1 MAKLYPSVRPAGSEK
16 VSDAELAVYDALAV
30 TEDDWLIIHSLWLK
44 SHSRKLHAEADFILI
59 TDNAVLI
66 IEVKGGDVWRDHDGW
81 HFRPRSGRGENV
93 KREGPFE
100 QAMGAYYALRKHL
113 ADCGHVDLFDDHVWG
128 YGVICPDCVLDIP
141 GRDASVDPCMLLD
154 AAGFPQ
160 GLKSYIATLT
170 DYWRGRYAAGSVPGV
185 GARRQR
191 SSTITPTL
199 RQELLRYLRPEFEL
213 VTGLGAESARV
224 EQELLKLTATQLI
237 ALDFMELES
246 RNMLIGPAGTGKTIL
261 VAEQARRKAA
271 EGEKVLVLC
280 FNKLLGRKIASGF
293 EDDGRSLIDVGSYY
307 QFVMGLCR
315 KAGLE
320 IPITESWDG
329 FCAELKAISAD
340 LIGSLGPDELYD
352 YVLIDEGQDLMN
364 DEFMELVGC
373 LLKGGLEQGRWLI
386 ACDIRQAIFRDNF
399 NMQYYDYLSSHSRR
413 TSLQLNC
420 RNTRQIAAYVSGVSG
435 EGETRTRGVNGE
447 VPVFRYF
454 SGKDQ
459 YLKVLKKVVNELIHS
474 FVETGLPLQDIVI
487 LYANRESVPEEVMK
501 PGFFLR
507 SVIPFEQAGGADAV
521 RITSIQSYKGLEAK
535 AVVLLG
541 INEFSSGMSRG
552 LFYVGAS
559 RARTNLRV
567 LLPDECG
574 HLESVLPAILRLLDD
589 GAAMAAE

>member
-16 VSDAELAVYDALAV
+16 VSDAELAAYDALADMD
-30 TEDDWLIIHSLWLK
+30 DDWLVIHSLWLK

-59 TDNAVLI
+59 SDTAVLI

-113 ADCGHVDLFDDHVWG
+113 VECGHVDLFDNHVWG

-141 GRDASVDPCMLLD
+141 VSDAFVDPCMLLD
-154 AAGFPQ
+154 AAGFPH
-160 GLKSYIATLT
+160 GLQSYIAKLT
-170 DYWRGRYAAGSVPGV
+170 DYWRGRYSTGSVPGV
-185 GARRQR
+185 SGRRQR
-191 SSTITPTL
+191 SSTIAPTV

-224 EQELLKLTATQLI
+224 EQELLKLTATQLM
-237 ALDFMELES
+237 ALDYMELEP
-246 RNMLIGPAGTGKTIL
+246 RNLLIGPAGTGKTIL

-271 EGEKVLVLC
+271 EGNRVLVLC
-280 FNKLLGRKIASGF
+280 FNKLLGHKIASGLH
-293 EDDGRSLIDVGSYY
+293 DDAGLQIDVGSYY
-307 QFVMGLCR
+307 QVVMGLCR

-320 IPITESWDG
+320 IPIAESWDS

-340 LIGSLGPDELYD
+340 LIASLGPDELYD

-373 LLKGGLEQGRWLI
+373 LLKGGLEQGQWLI

-399 NMQYYDYLSSHSRR
+399 NMQYFDYLASHSRK
-413 TSLQLNC
+413 TPLQLNC

-487 LYANRESVPEEVMK
+487 LYANRESVLDEVMK

-507 SVIPFEQAGGADAV
+507 SVMPFEQGGDADAI
-521 RITSIQSYKGLEAK
+521 RITSIQSYKGLEAR

-541 INEFSSGMSRG
+541 IYEFASGISRG

-567 LLPDECG
+567 LLPEECG
-574 HLESVLPAILRLLDD
+574 HLESVLPAISHLLDN
-589 GAAMAAE
+589 GAPEA

>member
-1 MAKLYPSVRPAGSEK
+1 MAKIFPSVRPSVSEK
-16 VSDAELAVYDALAV
+16 VSDAELAVYDSLA
-30 TEDDWLIIHSLWLK
+30 ESNDKWLVIHSLWLK

-59 TDNAVLI
+59 TENAVLI
-66 IEVKGGDVWRDHDGW
+66 LEVKGGDVWRDDDGW

-93 KREGPFE
+93 KREGPFD
-100 QAMGAYYALRKHL
+100 QARGAYYALRKHL
-113 ADCGHVDLFDDHVWG
+113 SDCGHVDLFDNHVWG

-160 GLKSYIATLT
+160 GLQSYISKLT
-170 DYWRGRYAAGSVPGV
+170 DYWRHRYATGTVPGV
-185 GARRQR
+185 GGRRQR
-191 SSTITPTL
+191 SSILAPAVG
-199 RQELLRYLRPEFEL
+199 QELLRFLRPEFEL
-213 VTGLGAESARV
+213 VTGLGADSARV
-224 EQELLKLTATQLI
+224 EQELLKLTATQLM
-237 ALDFMELES
+237 ALDYMELEP
-246 RNMLIGPAGTGKTIL
+246 RNLLIGPAGTGKTIL

-271 EGEKVLVLC
+271 EGNRVLVLC
-280 FNKLLGRKIASGF
+280 FNKLLGQKIASGLH
-293 EDDGRSLIDVGSYY
+293 DDSALQIDVGSYY
-307 QFVMGLCR
+307 QVVMGLCR

-320 IPITESWDG
+320 IPIAESWDG

-373 LLKGGLEQGRWLI
+373 LLKGGLEQGQWLI

-399 NMQYYDYLSSHSRR
+399 NMQYYDYLASHSRR
-413 TSLQLNC
+413 TPLQLNC

-474 FVETGLPLQDIVI
+474 FVETGLPLQEIVI
-487 LYANRESVPEEVMK
+487 LYAKRESVPDEVMM

-507 SVIPFEQAGGADAV
+507 SVLPFEQGGDADAI
-521 RITSIQSYKGLEAK
+521 RITSIQSYKGLEAR

-541 INEFSSGMSRG
+541 INEFTNGISRG

-567 LLPDECG
+567 LLPDECR
-574 HLESVLPAILRLLDD
+574 HLESVLPVISHLLDD
-589 GAAMAAE
+589 GASES